1 MEIWKHRRKG
11 KVEGLE
17 SLTAGLC
24 AALFFYMYLYGYA
37 EVKNSGPFLIHVV
50 NPTSGE
56 KILPTTFPLPGS
68 QSTKLKVLACRG
80 EYEPASFVI
89 RGMKGSTTSILVSAS
104 DLIGENGT
112 IPKEHVDIRI
122 VKTWYQAAG
131 AWRSHSVDKNNK
143 DSRVLVPE
151 LLLRD
156 ESLIKVDTVNRH
168 NYVRLLGGS
177 GYRYESISDNTIR
190 TQPDLPG
197 LTEFPVRDADQLQP
211 SVIAENTNKQYWIT
225 VHVPDDIEPGRY
237 LGKIA
242 ISSSQNQELMALDF
256 EVNVLP
262 FELSNPA
269 LEYSLYYRGK
279 LAPRS
284 PTVSSEFK
292 SEKQL
297 KAELRNM
304 REHGVINP
312 TVYQR
317 YRPKGEPISTS
328 IQEAQELLRRYLAI
342 RNELNMANSSLYYLG
357 RQIDLD
363 SAGNLRQLDA
373 DIPILQDIRR
383 EYGFTDLFLY
393 GKDEARGQE
402 LLDGKKAREKVHALG
417 AKIFSAGYQ
426 GHFEVMGQLTD
437 ILVFH
442 GPPIAGEAENFHRIG
457 HKIYSYHNPQTG
469 PENPA
474 LFRTQY
480 GIRLWQADFDGAMIY
495 AYQHSMG
502 SIWNDFDHAKYR
514 DHVLAYPT
522 INGIIDTIAWEG
534 LREGID
540 DIRYLSTLERLVK
553 EQENNL
559 AIVQEFQQATSYLA
573 SLKIRKDVEPT
584 QVRAEVIDFILKL
597 NNAISRARPHSLAA
611 PSTLSVK

>member
-1 MEIWKHRRKG
+1 MKYRRKV
-11 KVEGLE
+11 KVQVLAM
-17 SLTAGLC
+17 LAAGLC
-24 AALFFYMYLYGYA
+24 TVLFFHMPLRGYA
-37 EVKNSGPFLIHVV
+37 EFRSSGPFLIHVV

-56 KILPTTFPLPGS
+56 KILPTTFPLPGA
-68 QSTKLKVLACRG
+68 QSTKLHVLACRG

-89 RGMKGSTTSILVSAS
+89 RGMKGAPASILVSVS
-104 DLIGENGT
+104 DLTGENGT
-112 IPKEHVDIRI
+112 ISKEHVDIRI

-131 AWRSHSVDKNNK
+131 AWRSHSVDKSNRDN
-143 DSRVLVPE
+143 RVLVPE
-151 LLLRD
+151 LLLKD
-156 ESLIKVDTVNRH
+156 EALIKVDTANKH
-168 NYVRLLGGS
+168 NYVKLPDGS

-190 TQPDLPG
+190 SQPDLPEI
-197 LTEFPVRDADQLQP
+197 TKFPVRDADQLQP
-211 SVIAENTNKQYWIT
+211 SAIAENINKQYWIT
-225 VHVPDDIEPGRY
+225 VHVPDDIQPGRY
-237 LGKIA
+237 LGKIS
-242 ISSSQNQELMALDF
+242 ISNSQSQELMKLDF
-256 EVNVLP
+256 EVEILP
-262 FELSNPA
+262 FELSNPSM
-269 LEYSLYYRGK
+269 EYSLYYRGK

-317 YRPKGEPISTS
+317 YRPKGELVSTS

-342 RNELNMANSSLYYLG
+342 RNELNMTNSSLYYLG

-363 SAGNLRQLDA
+363 SPGNLRQLDA
-373 DIPILQDIRR
+373 DIPDLQSMRS
-383 EYGFTDLFLY
+383 EYAFTDLFLY
-393 GKDEARGQE
+393 GKDEARGKE

-417 AKIFSAGYQ
+417 AKVFSAGYE

-437 ILVFH
+437 ILILH
-442 GPPIAGEAENFHRIG
+442 GPPIAEEANKFHRIG

-502 SIWNDFDHAKYR
+502 SIWNDFDHVKYR

-522 INGIIDTIAWEG
+522 TNGVIDTIAWEG

-540 DIRYLSTLERLVK
+540 DVRYLSTLERIVK
-553 EQENNL
+553 EQENNPVI
-559 AIVQEFQQATSYLA
+559 AQELQQAASYLA
-573 SLKIRKDVEPT
+573 DLKVTKDVEPI
-584 QVRAEVIDFILKL
+584 QVRAKVIEFILKL
-597 NNAISRARPHSLAA
+597 NNAISRTRPHSLAA
-611 PSTLSVK
+611 PSTLSIK